1 MKKNDQVAK
10 KMGRPTL
17 AGEARK
23 IMLRIR
29 VNEEDLENL
38 DKKCKEAKKTRSELL
53 RDFMNE

>member
-1 MKKNDQVAK
+1 MDKKKKVAK

-17 AGEARK
+17 GNEART

-29 VNEEDLENL
+29 VNEEDLKNL

-53 RDFMNE
+53 RDFMNK